1 MTNLLLFL
9 ILCILFPPLGAVVGI
24 GFVLF
29 VLWGLWLGRKS

>member
-24 GFVLF
+24 GFVLLF
-29 VLWGLWLGRKS
+29 CGVCG